1 MANTS
6 RLNDPEGGLA
16 TSAKYRAIAIATVM
30 LLLAGCAVDAA
41 ASNVEAARTLLPVL
55 QAERVTL
62 LLRGEDCTYLA
73 TDDAVFV
80 TDPADRTCDPVLRD
94 IATPVAFTPEAD
106 AILERLDVVAGEA
119 GKRLIHAQVGPYPGE
134 PDDSFPAEARIS
146 FSDEP
151 AAYFYPDYPELPTGD
166 SCTYEAVDSD
176 WYVET
181 C

>member
-1 MANTS
+1 
-6 RLNDPEGGLA
+6 
-16 TSAKYRAIAIATVM
+16 M
-30 LLLAGCAVDAA
+30 LLLAGCVVDAA
-41 ASNVEAARTLLPVL
+41 ASNVEAARALLPVL

-62 LLRGEDCTYLA
+62 LLRGDCTYLA

-106 AILERLDVVAGEA
+106 AILERLDVVAGGA
-119 GKRLIHAQVGPYPGE
+119 GKRLVHAQVGPYPGD

-166 SCTYEAVDSD
+166 SCSYEAVDSD